1 MKLGIVGLPNVGKS
15 TLFNSLTKAG
25 ALSAN
30 YPFATID
37 PNVGIVSVPDERIVK
52 LGELYHTKK
61 VTPATI
67 EFVDIAGLVKG
78 ASKGEGLGNQF
89 LANIR
94 EVDAIVHV
102 VRCFEDTNIIHV
114 DGSIDP
120 ARDIET
126 INLELIISDIEILDR
141 RISKIAKQARM
152 DKTLAKELELVEAVK
167 KHLEDGKMARTFEV
181 PDDDDAQ
188 IWFKGYNLLTAKP
201 TIYAANVAEDDLADD
216 GASNPHVAKV
226 REMAKEEG
234 AEVFVICAQIEQ
246 ELAELDEDEK
256 KEYLEDLGV
265 ESSGLDKLVAAS
277 YSLLGLISFLTA
289 GEDECRAWTIKKG
302 TKAPQAAGKIH
313 TDFERGFIKA
323 EVVNYQDLLD
333 NGSLSAAREKGIV
346 GMEGKDYVV
355 KDGDVILFR
364 FNV

>member
-1 MKLGIVGLPNVGKS
+1 
-15 TLFNSLTKAG
+15 
-25 ALSAN
+25 
-30 YPFATID
+30 
-37 PNVGIVSVPDERIVK
+37 
-52 LGELYHTKK
+52 
-61 VTPATI
+61 
-67 EFVDIAGLVKG
+67 
-78 ASKGEGLGNQF
+78 
-89 LANIR
+89 
-94 EVDAIVHV
+94 
-102 VRCFEDTNIIHV
+102 
-114 DGSIDP
+114 
-120 ARDIET
+120 
-126 INLELIISDIEILDR
+126 
-141 RISKIAKQARM
+141 M

-167 KHLEDGKMARTFEV
+167 AHLEDGKMARTFEV

-246 ELAELDEDEK
+246 ELSELSDEEK
-256 KEYLEDLGV
+256 KEYLDDLGV
-265 ESSGLDKLVAAS
+265 SSSGLDKLVAAS

-323 EVVNYQDLLD
+323 DVISYQDLIE
-333 NGSLSAAREKGIV
+333 NGSMTAAREKGLV
-346 GMEGKDYVV
+346 RSEGKEYVMQ
-355 KDGDVILFR
+355 DGDVVLFK